1 MCKKI
6 KKFWGRGWS
15 PRAIVRGGGLCV
27 TLYFLKKKEH
37 SFRIIA
43 KQLALLGGRI
53 LLLGGLVLAGV
64 FVLDHTRHPAD
75 VVELFSLKQIHYQGL
90 SQLDRE
96 ALDSLI
102 FQSVSEDLLLI
113 DLDRVRA
120 LVESESWVKEA
131 TVRRKLPDGLF
142 IHITER
148 QAVAIRGALMKLL
161 PNSHHSIMDNF
172 VALQKDLQ
180 ALDTELRGIAVKF
193 GEAPLVGSHPVYQYL
208 ARGYDLKIRSVHW
221 EPDGMPDE
229 DGWAELAAIRREHPA
244 KIMLWE
250 GEPDKAI
257 ARKLM
262 EQGVS
267 SVVFDPCGNRPD
279 EGDWLSVIQ
288 ANISRLGRATP
299 EN

>member
-1 MCKKI
+1 MSGKLEK
-6 KKFWGRGWS
+6 
-15 PRAIVRGGGLCV
+15 L
-27 TLYFLKKKEH
+27 FLKKKEH

-102 FQSVSEDLLLI
+102 FQSVPEDLLLI

-148 QAVAIRGALMKLL
+148 QAVAMAAI
-161 PNSHHSIMDNF
+161 
-172 VALQKDLQ
+172 
-180 ALDTELRGIAVKF
+180 DTELYIVDREGGILDRPGSQHPTLDRPIVK
-193 GEAPLVGSHPVYQYL
+193 GLKNVARENAREENALRMETYLRVLTELTLYNPLISEIDVSTPSSVAIIPEGDPVSIYLGDKDFL
-208 ARGYDLKIRSVHW
+208 ARYETFVSQKELYDRLKEEYGIIESVDVTYDDKIIFHTPRGKEKTITAHAADRS
-221 EPDGMPDE
+221 
-229 DGWAELAAIRREHPA
+229 
-244 KIMLWE
+244 
-250 GEPDKAI
+250 
-257 ARKLM
+257 
-262 EQGVS
+262 
-267 SVVFDPCGNRPD
+267 
-279 EGDWLSVIQ
+279 
-288 ANISRLGRATP
+288 
-299 EN
+299 

>member
-1 MCKKI
+1 MSGKLEK
-6 KKFWGRGWS
+6 
-15 PRAIVRGGGLCV
+15 L
-27 TLYFLKKKEH
+27 FLKKKEH

-90 SQLDRE
+90 AQLDRE

-148 QAVAIRGALMKLL
+148 QAVAMAAI
-161 PNSHHSIMDNF
+161 
-172 VALQKDLQ
+172 
-180 ALDTELRGIAVKF
+180 DTELYIVDREGVILDRPGSQHPTLDRPIVK
-193 GEAPLVGSHPVYQYL
+193 GLKNVARENAREENALRMETYLRVLTELTLYNPLISEIDVSTPSSVAIIPEGDPVSIYLGDKDFL
-208 ARGYDLKIRSVHW
+208 ARYETFVSQKELYDRLKEEYGIIESVDVTYDDKIIFHTPRGKEKTITAHAADRS
-221 EPDGMPDE
+221 
-229 DGWAELAAIRREHPA
+229 
-244 KIMLWE
+244 
-250 GEPDKAI
+250 
-257 ARKLM
+257 
-262 EQGVS
+262 
-267 SVVFDPCGNRPD
+267 
-279 EGDWLSVIQ
+279 
-288 ANISRLGRATP
+288 
-299 EN
+299 

>member
-1 MCKKI
+1 M
-6 KKFWGRGWS
+6 
-15 PRAIVRGGGLCV
+15 
-27 TLYFLKKKEH
+27 KKKEH

-148 QAVAIRGALMKLL
+148 QAVAMAAI
-161 PNSHHSIMDNF
+161 
-172 VALQKDLQ
+172 
-180 ALDTELRGIAVKF
+180 DTELYIVDREGVILDRPGSQHPTLDRPIVK
-193 GEAPLVGSHPVYQYL
+193 GLKNVARENAREENALRMETYLRVLTELTLYNPLISEIDVSTPSSVAIIPEGDPVSIYLGDKDFL
-208 ARGYDLKIRSVHW
+208 ARYETFVSQKELYDRLKEEYGIIESVDVTYDDKIIFHTPRGKEKTITAHAADRS
-221 EPDGMPDE
+221 
-229 DGWAELAAIRREHPA
+229 
-244 KIMLWE
+244 
-250 GEPDKAI
+250 
-257 ARKLM
+257 
-262 EQGVS
+262 
-267 SVVFDPCGNRPD
+267 
-279 EGDWLSVIQ
+279 
-288 ANISRLGRATP
+288 
-299 EN
+299 